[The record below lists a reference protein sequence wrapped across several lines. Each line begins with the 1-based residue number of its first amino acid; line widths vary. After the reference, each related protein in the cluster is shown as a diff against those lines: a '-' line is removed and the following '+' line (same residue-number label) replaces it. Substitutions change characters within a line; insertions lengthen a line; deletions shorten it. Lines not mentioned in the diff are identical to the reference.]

1 MKSDDKINLHSLSGS
16 SEDDSIYAEKRK
28 FKRIRTKVPAKIELV
43 DSQQEADFV
52 NLLTIDISAGGV
64 YLQADPPLPEGTKVK
79 LDIILPLDK
88 LRLSK
93 VSGHYLIKAKGKVLR
108 CKKDGMAIIFDED
121 YQIYRYKKA
130 KK

>member
-1 MKSDDKINLHSLSGS
+1 MKSDDKINPHSLNGS
-16 SEDDSIYAEKRK
+16 SEDDSIDANKRK
-28 FKRIRTKVPAKIELV
+28 FKRIKTKVSVKVEPV
-43 DSQQEADFV
+43 DVKQEADFV
-52 NLLTIDISAGGV
+52 NLLTSDISAGGV

-88 LRLSK
+88 LRPSK

-108 CKKDGMAIIFDED
+108 RKKDGMAIIFYED
-121 YQIYRYKKA
+121 YQIYRYKEA